1 MSTRIANLGRLRF
14 EMFGTLALLIGL
26 ATLAFAALTR
36 FVNPL
41 AAVALAVAFNF
52 LMWLTSPSL
61 IELMYRAREL
71 KPSEAPWLHEALERI
86 SAESGVRKPKLVLVP
101 LNVPNAFAYGTP
113 ISGYRVAV
121 TEGLFSTLSPEEV
134 EAVLAHEVG
143 HVAHGDM
150 QVMML
155 ASTLPAIFY
164 HIGRSLYYSSYLGD
178 RDDRGQLVLA
188 GGLAIALATV
198 LWLVSLRLSRL
209 REYYADAHAAT
220 VIPGGARR
228 LQHAL
233 VKIAARSN
241 PSLGIRAA
249 EARPLFI
256 SDPMLPPVDPAELR
270 RALME
275 KKLTVSERIL
285 GIFSTHPNIVDR
297 LRALE
302 DIARQL
308 GQ

>member
-1 MSTRIANLGRLRF
+1 MPTRIANLGRLRL

-36 FVNPL
+36 FVNPV
-41 AAVALAVAFNF
+41 AAVVLAVAFNA
-52 LMWLTSPSL
+52 LMWLASPSL

-86 SAESGVRKPKLVLVP
+86 SAESGIRKPKLVLVP

-113 ISGYRVAV
+113 LSGYRVAV
-121 TEGLFSTLSPEEV
+121 TEGLLSTLSPEEV

-143 HVAHGDM
+143 HIAHGDM

-220 VIPGGARR
+220 VLPGGARR
-228 LQHAL
+228 LQDAL
-233 VKIAARSN
+233 VKIAAHSN
-241 PSLGIRAA
+241 SSLGARVAQ
-249 EARPLFI
+249 ARPLFI
-256 SDPMLPPVDPAELR
+256 SDPMLPPVDPAELK

-275 KKLTVSERIL
+275 KRPTLSERIL

-297 LRALE
+297 LRVLE